1 MSSTVKLNLGG
12 FTALRRDARTLGALD
27 AEADAMASRANNR
40 ARGEC
45 DHPEHARFRA
55 LHAIPSSV
63 GAVALVTSTGDPGCY
78 GHNAKHNTL
87 VKALGG
93 G

>member
-1 MSSTVKLNLGG
+1 MVKTVKLNLSA
-12 FTALRRDARTLGALD
+12 FTALRRDPRTLGAIN
-27 AEADAMASRANNR
+27 AEADQMADRANNR

-55 LHAIPSSV
+55 LHAIPTSV

-78 GHNAKHNTL
+78 RHNAKHNTL

>member
-1 MSSTVKLNLGG
+1 MSSTVKLNLGA
-12 FTALRRDARTLGALD
+12 FAALRRDARTLGAVN
-27 AEADAMASRANNR
+27 AEADQMAARANNR

-45 DHPEHARFRA
+45 SHPEHAKFRA

-63 GAVALVTSTGDPGCY
+63 GSIAIVTSTGDPGCY
-78 GHNAKHNTL
+78 RHNAKHNTL
-87 VKALGG
+87 VKAMGG